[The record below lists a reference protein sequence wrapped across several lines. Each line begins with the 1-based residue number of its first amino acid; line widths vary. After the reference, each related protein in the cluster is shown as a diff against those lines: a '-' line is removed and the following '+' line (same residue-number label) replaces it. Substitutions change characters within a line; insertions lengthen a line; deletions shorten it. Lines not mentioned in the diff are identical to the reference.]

1 MEYIEITSVNNE
13 LVKTVAK
20 LQQKKYRDEQK
31 LFLLEGFK
39 PIEEAL
45 NSGIEL
51 EYLFVDKN
59 RQSRLGILAQQQESN
74 VVLTT
79 EPVLKKIST
88 TDSAPEAVAVA
99 KQKLFSLDDIKNSKK
114 VVLLENIKDSGN
126 LGTILRTA
134 KAFSQDA
141 VVLFGDTVD
150 LYNPKCVR
158 SAVGNLWKIP
168 VIQIKDF
175 EILESQFR
183 DFERVATLP
192 KNENTI
198 NLKDFKAGV
207 KTLVMFGS
215 EADGLSEKLIDF
227 STKKITIEMN
237 EDVESL
243 NLSISVGVCL
253 YSMT

>member
-1 MEYIEITSVNNE
+1 MEQLEITSVNND
-13 LVKTVAK
+13 LVKQVVR
-20 LQQKKYRDEQK
+20 LQQKKYRDEEK
-31 LFLLEGFK
+31 KFLLEGFK

-45 NSGIEL
+45 KSGIEI
-51 EYLFVDKN
+51 EHVFVEKKLADKYSFLN
-59 RQSRLGILAQQQESN
+59 LPL
-74 VVLTT
+74 VLTT

-88 TDSAPEAVAVA
+88 TDSAPEAVAMA
-99 KQKLFSLDDIKNSKK
+99 KQKLFTLEDLKSAKK

-141 VVLFGDTVD
+141 VILFGDTVD

-168 VIQIKDF
+168 VVQIKDF
-175 EILESQFR
+175 ELLKSTFK

-192 KNENTI
+192 KNDDTI
-198 NLKDFKAGV
+198 YLNDFVSKPPC
-207 KTLVMFGS
+207 LIMFGS
-215 EADGLSEKLIDF
+215 EAYGLSQELIDF

-237 EDVESL
+237 KDVESL

-253 YSMT
+253 YKTI